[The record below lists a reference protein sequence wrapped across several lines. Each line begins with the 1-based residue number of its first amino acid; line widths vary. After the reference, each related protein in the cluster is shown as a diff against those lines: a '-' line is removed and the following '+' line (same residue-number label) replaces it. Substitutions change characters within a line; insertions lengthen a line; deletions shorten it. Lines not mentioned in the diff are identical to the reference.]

1 VTHEVPLLFELL
13 YAHFVDPGFRKEAYE
28 RSLKLYRQKYTALSS
43 SIDGGMELSGVRFLA
58 GGDNRFGL
66 PDYKNFNK
74 LTLDDV
80 RSWITQS
87 IGNDDVEVSVVGDF
101 DIESTIKLT
110 AKYFGNLSLKPIIN
124 EQKEKRLPLFPVGQ
138 SKNICFDKNPKRT
151 DRCCLSDGRFMGYQ
165 PNTPFICSFGNYFR
179 KAP

>member
-1 VTHEVPLLFELL
+1 
-13 YAHFVDPGFRKEAYE
+13 
-28 RSLKLYRQKYTALSS
+28 
-43 SIDGGMELSGVRFLA
+43 RFLA

-87 IGNDDVEVSVVGDF
+87 IGNDDIEVSVVGDF

-110 AKYFGNLSLKPIIN
+110 AKYFGSLSLKPIIN
-124 EQKEKRLPLFPVGQ
+124 EQKEKSFPLFPVGQ
-138 SKNICFDKNPKRT
+138 SKMISALTKIQKGLIVVAYPTEDLWDISRTREHAVYLFFRQLFQKGSVSRYGKSWGPHILRSLLTGRVVFTRDMGFFRQGFMSIPKKQM
-151 DRCCLSDGRFMGYQ
+151 S
-165 PNTPFICSFGNYFR
+165 
-179 KAP
+179 